1 MNMNVSEFERNK
13 PTMTYQALQSTIR
26 KYQSLL
32 EKYQQDGKEL
42 IMEGTDAKAA
52 NIYRDYLMELQ
63 NIQSLFLAGR

>member
-1 MNMNVSEFERNK
+1 MSMNPSEFERTK

-32 EKYQQDGKEL
+32 EKYQHDGKEL

-52 NIYRDYLMELQ
+52 SIYREYLMELQ